1 MQYDKDFLLNLY
13 KMMITIRFCE
23 ESLIEPILNGIVKCP
38 VHLTSGQEAIAAGVS
53 ANLTINDQVFGNHR
67 SHGHYLAKG
76 GSLTELIGEVFCREN
91 GCCRGRGGSMHLIS
105 PQVGFLGS
113 APIVAGTIALAM
125 GAALANQIKKNN
137 CVAVSYFGDGA
148 AGEGVLSEALNFA
161 SINNLPL
168 LFVCENNFYATHMKI
183 NDTRKKDSIY
193 EIAIPYGIESAR
205 EDGNNVLNVYETSR
219 KAIDKCRKGEGPYFI
234 EYTTYRFRGHVG
246 PDDNIQGTH
255 TDIRPQKEV
264 DQWKKRDPIV
274 IFRRYLLNDG
284 NIQEDVL
291 KAVEDD
297 IKNRVEIAHEKVK
310 NSKTPNIR
318 ELKRYVFKKEIA

>member
-1 MQYDKDFLLNLY
+1 MQYDKKFLLDIY
-13 KMMITIRFCE
+13 EMMVTIRFCE

-53 ANLTINDQVFGNHR
+53 ANLTENDQVFGNHR

-76 GSLTELIGEVFCREN
+76 GSLTELIGEVFCREH

-105 PQVGFLGS
+105 PQVGFMGS

-168 LFVCENNFYATHMKI
+168 LFICENNFYATHMNI

-193 EIAIPYGIESAR
+193 EIAFPYGIESVR

-255 TDIRPQKEV
+255 TDIRPQEEV

-274 IFRRYLLNDG
+274 IFRRYLLNEY
-284 NIQEDVL
+284 NVQKEVL
-291 KAVEDD
+291 ETIDDKIRSKVES
-297 IKNRVEIAHEKVK
+297 AHEKVK

-318 ELKRYVFKKEIA
+318 EIKKYVFKKEIA